1 MPLEKATVLLV
12 VGVTDFPVLD
22 FLLGV
27 FFGDDEWLWAWWVG
41 EEVGGAHGGGTVT
54 GVRKKCGLIARVGS
68 EADPY
73 N

>member
-41 EEVGGAHGGGTVT
+41 EEVGGAT
-54 GVRKKCGLIARVGS
+54 RRRYSDGS
-68 EADPY
+68 EEEVWAHCQGGL
-73 N
+73 